1 MPFRH
6 IGLLLMIAAVA
17 AWFVVL
23 RPTALGGPASYIFVS
38 GVSMQPTLE
47 SGDLVVL
54 QRADTYDI
62 GDVVAFEVP
71 DGPGAGA
78 LVIHRIIGGAADAG
92 FVMQGDN
99 KPAPDEWRPTN
110 EHVAGRLWVHL
121 TGVGSV
127 VATVKQPAIFASLM
141 AGLVVFFIVL
151 GGKDSA
157 KRKRPEPSSVATDG

>member
-1 MPFRH
+1 MLRH
-6 IGLLLMIAAVA
+6 TGLLLLVVAAA

-23 RPTALGGPASYIFVS
+23 RPTALGGPASYLFVS

-54 QRADTYDI
+54 QRADDYAI

-78 LVIHRIIGGAADAG
+78 LVIHRIIGGSGEDG

-99 KPAPDEWRPTN
+99 KPAPDEWEPTD
-110 EHVAGRLWVHL
+110 ELVAGRMWLHL
-121 TGVGSV
+121 PAAGNA
-127 VATVKQPAIFASLM
+127 VAWLRQPAVFASVL
-141 AGLVVFFIVL
+141 AGLVVFLIVL
-151 GGKDSA
+151 GGGD
-157 KRKRPEPSSVATDG
+157 RPNRREVATDG